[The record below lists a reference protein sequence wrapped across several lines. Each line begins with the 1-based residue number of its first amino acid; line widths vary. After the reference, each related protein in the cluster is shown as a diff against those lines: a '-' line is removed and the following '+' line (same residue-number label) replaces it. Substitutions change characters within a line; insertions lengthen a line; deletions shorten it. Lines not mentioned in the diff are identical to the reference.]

1 MKKKD
6 RGKDTDKTKR
16 PLAYGEEYV
25 RDYMSGME
33 ALGEA
38 IEQGKVKLE
47 EGDASEWAEKKVER
61 NCEGDVIA
69 KQKLKPVKLTK
80 EQLQEALGNRKKN
93 EEEEMEEDEGEE
105 GEEGEEDEENEE
117 DEELLEGD
125 EEEEEMEGDEE
136 EEEEMEEEG
145 EEEESEKEKTEE
157 EMTPE
162 EREQLRQQRIAKAR
176 EVLSTRILSPKD
188 FRILQGKDDSDDDS
202 DESEEEDVEVANARH
217 HSSVVNPSDLL
228 GYHKKRKDS
237 IEVCFYLIG
246 SFLGKT

>member
-1 MKKKD
+1 
-6 RGKDTDKTKR
+6 
-16 PLAYGEEYV
+16 
-25 RDYMSGME
+25 MSGME

-47 EGDASEWAEKKVER
+47 EGDASEWVEKKVER

-93 EEEEMEEDEGEE
+93 EDEEMEED
-105 GEEGEEDEENEE
+105 EGEEDEENEE

-136 EEEEMEEEG
+136 EEEEMEEEE

-188 FRILQGKDDSDDDS
+188 FRILQGKDESDDESD

-237 IEVCFYLIG
+237 IEVSFYLIA